1 MFKLLSILLSFVNI
15 STAFTNGTLLPSY
28 LCGLQNDGYPK
39 SVGTLIPYLKLG
51 KKDTAYNQFPPGAG
65 TVQILINDGMNTPV
79 GNSLSPDA
87 QQIIGAFHNFIRVE
101 VVK

>member
-39 SVGTLIPYLKLG
+39 SVGTLIPYLKFQQDRNVL
-51 KKDTAYNQFPPGAG
+51 NFPQQTGHRFFY
-65 TVQILINDGMNTPV
+65 INN
-79 GNSLSPDA
+79 
-87 QQIIGAFHNFIRVE
+87 
-101 VVK
+101 